1 MRETFAGRVY
11 TVPSEDCT
19 VSAAAAPPTSTSSVN
34 APAISFVVLMDFHPF
49 LP

>member
-19 VSAAAAPPTSTSSVN
+19 VSAAAPPTSTSSVN